1 VRILVSGVSGLVG
14 RAVARALASDHE
26 VGRLVRTEARAPGE
40 VLWDWVGRR
49 FDSAAAEGCDAVV
62 HLAGENLGSGRWTE
76 ERKRRIR
83 DSRVEGTGFLATS
96 LAALQRPPRVFVAAS
111 AVGFYGDTGE
121 AIADERSPAGR
132 GFLAEVCRD
141 WEAAASPLAQQG
153 VRVVW
158 LRFGLVLSPEGG
170 ALGRMLPVFRL
181 GLGGPVGSG
190 RQWMSWI
197 ALEDVVRVV
206 SWVLAEESVRG
217 PVNVVAPEP
226 VRNRDFAR
234 VLGRAVRRPV
244 VLRVPAIALRLL
256 LGEMAEALLLAS
268 SRVVPRVLS
277 SQGFEFRFARL
288 DEALVALVGSRP

>member
-1 VRILVSGVSGLVG
+1 MRILVSGVSGLVG